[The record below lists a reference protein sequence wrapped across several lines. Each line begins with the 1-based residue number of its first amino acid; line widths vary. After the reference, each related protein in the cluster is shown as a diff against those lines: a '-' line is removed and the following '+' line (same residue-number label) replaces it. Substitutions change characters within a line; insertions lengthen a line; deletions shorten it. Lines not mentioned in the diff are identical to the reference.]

1 MSWSTQEYHES
12 EGHYTSPLMC
22 TSKSDVS
29 IDTGGS
35 TKVGYLVSWRVLY
48 FFQALEK
55 EELLRSAWT
64 QNIQADWTLS
74 ATSLRIS
81 SGWITVATKNMSDA
95 WSVQPFRYITH
106 CVWCWLAR
114 LKSQAPSVQELYRTL
129 LFILFCY
136 WLLQSYDHMNLCTR
150 KTRPWALPCANNQ
163 DTSLPQEALT

>member
-1 MSWSTQEYHES
+1 MKYTGVPWIRRSLHFSTYVHKQIRCLNWHWWVNQSGVSCLLTSFVFLPSFGERRVIKKRMDPEY
-12 EGHYTSPLMC
+12 
-22 TSKSDVS
+22 
-29 IDTGGS
+29 
-35 TKVGYLVSWRVLY
+35 
-48 FFQALEK
+48 
-55 EELLRSAWT
+55 
-64 QNIQADWTLS
+64 QADWTLS

-81 SGWITVATKNMSDA
+81 SGWITVATKNMYDA